1 MLFMGSIFTSCIE
14 NVEPQGVL
22 DVRES
27 YANYLDKLAG
37 LKQADAAVQQAE
49 AAYRTALAAVQ
60 NGIAAQEQAKA
71 EYYQLLNELQALQN
85 DLQAANN
92 EEAIQGIQN
101 RMEQNAVKQEIE
113 MAGLQAQ
120 LAEAQKNLADAL
132 AALEIWSSVLSSEE
146 QAAINYIKGRYD
158 YYAEQLAG
166 IYAGWKGNLQ
176 NQYNQLYAQIA
187 AGIPAAAAWE
197 YILPAIEEEIE
208 LAELELMYA
217 EQEAEYWKGLLND
230 FAFDYLAEAKA
241 FEDSAAAMAPAFADL
256 LRDSVIYANE
266 NGPIRDAA
274 KEAADKEFE
283 DAIKAPLDSLKAKL
297 AAIPDKDKINTS
309 AVSEDYMTGEATA
322 KSKKYGLKKNY
333 LLPEHNPAVS
343 LVRVYENYLSRMWYN
358 YNRHFIAFEFAETD
372 ARDTLFVTI
381 PETATKALFQA
392 EADSVWDGAQTS
404 VGTLN
409 MSTGLWSA
417 YEDFS
422 REYLYGMGLTELQA
436 DADALAAFRDSIQS
450 VYDSILAI
458 LQNAPANQADI
469 LLKAWYDKVG
479 ATGEAIEE
487 LIETVINGINYSDDD
502 DNNVYTYTVNTYN
515 PARTF
520 EGPIFLYNWTKGGKT
535 FTKTADKKFDVD
547 ADNSFLSGSP
557 DHNLSMAPTDAD
569 SSKVLGAINKFFKA
583 IASIDEEAVPFL
595 KYYYSTDGGATFTIQ
610 KVRADKAEYAGFKLR
625 ATDTYLE
632 DGHLGKV
639 ATYDNKGIKEVAG
652 VKTAAVA
659 NYYDAA
665 TNYIDLFLHYIYGT
679 DLFEGL
685 YDDED
690 DEYGFSEEL
699 QGLFDYVEWYTYGG
713 RYDFVGPGANLGNK
727 GPEWYRGV
735 DIAYGA
741 DPDFAKYTAMSEE
754 GQALYDWLEACAI
767 YFGVD
772 GFASIG
778 EKVFFT
784 YKTFAE
790 PTMAVVYTGIPADG
804 GYYKNEEGHVVGI
817 NLAEFARYINHYS
830 SQYGFIINSIQNN
843 IYAAIDEDQSSSYCP
858 GQIDSRALVFE
869 LFAAEFLYN
878 IASGSETADELWAK
892 LGEVLQKVKKD
903 LDKAISDT
911 DEYNAKANAAKT
923 AYNNALKDYR
933 KEVAAAAA
941 KRDSLKNVADSIYNA
956 GLEELNKEF
965 KALKKQ
971 YDHYMNMANGLYGAY
986 QIHAGMVD
994 DPTYPEGGRDIVAY
1008 CNQMYLAAVAKCA
1021 QLASGIATIEMMLE
1035 GISDPE
1041 LDEIQAAIDAI
1052 DEVLTSMYYD
1062 EVADIE
1068 FWYEYWKAA
1077 YEAAIA
1083 RYAE

>member
-101 RMEQNAVKQEIE
+101 RMEQNAINQEIA

-158 YYAEQLAG
+158 FYAGQLAQ
-166 IYAGWKGNLQ
+166 IYAGWKSDLQ
-176 NQYNQLYAQIA
+176 QAYNELYAQIA
-187 AGIPAAAAWE
+187 MGIPAAAAWE
-197 YILPAIEEEIE
+197 YLLPAIEEEIE

-283 DAIKAPLDSLKAKL
+283 EAIKAPLDSLKAKL
-297 AAIPDKDKINTS
+297 EAIPDKDKINTS
-309 AVSEDYMTGEATA
+309 AVSEDYMTGAATA

-436 DADALAAFRDSIQS
+436 DADALAAFRDSVKS

-479 ATGEAIEE
+479 ATGAAIDA
-487 LIETVINGINYSDDD
+487 LIAQVLGGINYEVDDPEED
-502 DNNVYTYTVNTYN
+502 LVYTYRFPSTTVQGPRMLYKW
-515 PARTF
+515 ARANRKF
-520 EGPIFLYNWTKGGKT
+520 KAAEDAEKT
-535 FTKTADKKFDVD
+535 FDVTDDATFFDGNPD
-547 ADNSFLSGSP
+547 RPLSY
-557 DHNLSMAPTDAD
+557 APTFAD
-569 SSKVLGAINKFFKA
+569 TTYVLKA
-583 IASIDEEAVPFL
+583 IKDFFTAIAAIDEEAVPFL
-595 KYYYSTDGGATFTIQ
+595 KYYEADGYGNFNIA
-610 KVRADKAEYAGFKLR
+610 KVRADQVVSSGFKLVV
-625 ATDTYLE
+625 TNTYVE
-632 DGHLGKV
+632 DGDLFKV
-639 ATYDNKGIKEVAG
+639 SKYDNKGIIDG
-652 VKTAAVA
+652 TAKVA

-665 TNYIDLFLHYIYGT
+665 TNYIDLFLHYIKGT

-685 YDDED
+685 YDDD
-690 DEYGFSEEL
+690 DAEYGFSEDL
-699 QGLFDYVEWYTYGG
+699 AGLFDYVEWYTYGG
-713 RYDFVGPGANLGNK
+713 DYDFVGMGANLGEK
-727 GPEWYRGV
+727 DFDHYRGV
-735 DIAYGA
+735 DSYYGA

-772 GFASIG
+772 GFAGFG

-790 PTMAVVYTGIPADG
+790 PTMAVVYTGIPTDG

-817 NLAEFARYINHYS
+817 DLEEFARYINHYS

-843 IYAAIDEDQSSSYCP
+843 LEPYDGRYNPSYCP
-858 GQIDSRALVFE
+858 AMIDNKALVFE

-911 DEYNAKANAAKT
+911 DAYNAKATAAAT
-923 AYNNALKDYR
+923 AYNAALKDYR
-933 KEVAAAAA
+933 DAVKAAAA
-941 KRDSLKNVADSIYNA
+941 KKDSLYKVADSVYNA

-994 DPTYPEGGRDIVAY
+994 DPTYPAGGRDIVDY